1 MTDSEEDRQT
11 CMKTEV
17 ISCSTGP
24 DSWHTYRLDLS
35 QFVMTD
41 EQYITLILFLAP
53 LVIGPALLSSMSLLL
68 HCLFNHKGTLWIS

>member
-53 LVIGPALLSSMSLLL
+53 LVIVPVLLPSMSLLL
-68 HCLFNHKGTLWIS
+68 QCLFNHKGTL